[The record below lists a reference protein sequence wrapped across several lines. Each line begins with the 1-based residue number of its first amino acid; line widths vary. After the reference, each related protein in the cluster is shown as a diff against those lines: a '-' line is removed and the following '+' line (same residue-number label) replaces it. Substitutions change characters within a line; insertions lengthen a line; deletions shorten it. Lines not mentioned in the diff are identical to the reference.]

1 MDQHT
6 SRPRK
11 SESMPSITAHGFHWR
26 LQGISKKLTRF
37 LPCPLIQYS
46 CSVKVFGLLFDSCV
60 LKCMS
65 MSNVTEIPMCFNVV
79 STVSSVHL
87 STAQASRAVDRWQQG
102 SMAELCLASMQ
113 KIVAKIFGLTFGV
126 RRGLCIQG
134 ADHHA
139 VGGRCPRGPHFRKWH
154 VPAFINTN

>member
-87 STAQASRAVDRWQQG
+87 LLLRPLEQQIGGNRAVWQNCVWPQCKRQ
-102 SMAELCLASMQ
+102 LQKYLASLSEQACVFRGQIIMLQ
-113 KIVAKIFGLTFGV
+113 VGVAHVGPTF
-126 RRGLCIQG
+126 RQMARSRLY
-134 ADHHA
+134 
-139 VGGRCPRGPHFRKWH
+139 
-154 VPAFINTN
+154 